1 MSRAFCIP
9 GLLFL
14 LTAFILNI
22 LVSISLPFIPP
33 LDIVRTHF
41 GTPVRQATA
50 EDVTQVRVSL
60 TIYLLPAK

>member
-9 GLLFL
+9 ALLFL
-14 LTAFILNI
+14 LCAFLLNL

-41 GTPVRQATA
+41 GTGVRQANT
-50 EDVTQVRVSL
+50 EGVTQVRVSL
-60 TIYLLPAK
+60 TIYFPPT